1 MMTIKDLLIKATYRD
16 SPKFKGER
24 MKCVICSQKIPPDP
38 DGWDGG
44 HNAEPIAEGR
54 CCGTCNEIVMIRRLN
69 DFQFRRD
76 HVTNT

>member
-1 MMTIKDLLIKATYRD
+1 MAVKDLLIKTTYRD
-16 SPKFKGER
+16 SPKFKGES
-24 MKCVICSQKIPPDP
+24 MKCVICSQKISPDP

-76 HVTNT
+76 HVTNA

>member
-1 MMTIKDLLIKATYRD
+1 MAPDEPL
-16 SPKFKGER
+16 KFKGET
-24 MKCVICSQKIPPDP
+24 MKCVICGSKKISPDP

-69 DFQFRRD
+69 DFQFRRN

>member
-1 MMTIKDLLIKATYRD
+1 
-16 SPKFKGER
+16 
-24 MKCVICSQKIPPDP
+24 MKCIICSRRITTDP